1 MKLCTLHTT
10 DKFMEM
16 MSDPSRSE
24 DIKDELADVFYF
36 VLRFAQMNGID
47 LYEALSQKI
56 DKNRKRYPIDKSKGS
71 NRKYDEF

>member
-1 MKLCTLHTT
+1 
-10 DKFMEM
+10 MEM

-56 DKNRKRYPIDKSKGS
+56 DKNRKRYPIDKSKSS